1 MPSSRSSDEPCG
13 RASFGAA
20 LRLRESADFRR
31 VFDADRTRR
40 GRNVILWVA
49 DGPSDGW
56 RLGVVASKR
65 TFRRSVDRSRAKR
78 LVREAFRLNRRAFRG
93 AGDLVVVAR
102 RAILDAKRQDV
113 EAELLKLM
121 GVRARG
127 AGEDRCAG

>member
-1 MPSSRSSDEPCG
+1 M
-13 RASFGAA
+13 
-20 LRLRESADFRR
+20 
-31 VFDADRTRR
+31 
-40 GRNVILWVA
+40 ILWVA